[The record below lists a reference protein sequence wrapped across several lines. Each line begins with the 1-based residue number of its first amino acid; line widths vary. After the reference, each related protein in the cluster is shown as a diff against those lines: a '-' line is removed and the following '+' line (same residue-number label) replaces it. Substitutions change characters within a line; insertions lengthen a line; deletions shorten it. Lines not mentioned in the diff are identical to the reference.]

1 MLRHLAGAVVFND
14 LAVRVI
20 WQPLLARAEYDPA
33 LARLVRPGMYRGV
46 IFNYFL
52 RGCRDGDRQ
61 YPPPH
66 RASVKSPG

>member
-1 MLRHLAGAVVFND
+1 VVFND